1 MSIIQGIIFIKRK
14 VSEQVRTFGRDSIY
28 YFVKSND
35 AMNKKTIESPSV
47 HNAFLPCLY
56 SQLLTV
62 LWRVVSLAR
71 SSQAQ

>member
-35 AMNKKTIESPSV
+35 AMIKK
-47 HNAFLPCLY
+47 
-56 SQLLTV
+56 Q
-62 LWRVVSLAR
+62 
-71 SSQAQ
+71 